1 MLWFLRDYAL
11 AAVVL
16 RAATLAFTS
25 ILIGGLFFAAVLL
38 PRPTAHMAWPTEP
51 RPRWRRLLVFAA
63 VGLIA
68 TQVIFAFLDGA
79 LLIETA
85 GLHLSDLWT
94 ASFLQASAL
103 LIAGAIAILL
113 FLWRTARMPAAALLL
128 ALPLICGTVWTSHA
142 ASRMDNRLPLIALT
156 AMHQLSVALWIGSM
170 PFLWLL
176 LAATSSQDARM
187 GEIVSRRYSKAAL
200 ASVVALIVSGVLLAW
215 QYTGSWSGVYGTGYG
230 LVLILKTLL
239 LGPLLLLGAANF
251 WALRQPAGRIQSFLP
266 RLRLFSE
273 AEIGIG
279 FTIILAAAS
288 LTAQPPAVDVTQG
301 RVTLPE
307 IVARFTPQWPR
318 LQTPPLKALPPVA
331 SMTQAERQY
340 AANPDD
346 PKAAND
352 AAERAW
358 SEYNHHWAGMVVL
371 AAGLLAFLAKAGWG
385 RWARHWPLAFL
396 GLAVFLFLRA
406 DPEAWPLGPRGFW
419 VSFYNPEDLVHR
431 LIVLLI
437 VCFAGFEWS
446 VQNWSLK
453 DTRAALVFPGVC
465 ALGGALLLLH
475 EHAMGSAQEELLTSM
490 SHAAIAVFA
499 VIAGWSR
506 WLEIRSP
513 RLTRVRTVAA
523 VLWPVCLIAIGLV
536 LLNYREA

>member
-38 PRPTAHMAWPTEP
+38 PRPISHLSWPAEP
-51 RPRWRRLLVFAA
+51 QQRWRRLMTFAA
-63 VGLIA
+63 TGLIA
-68 TQVIFAFLDGA
+68 AQAAFAFLDGS
-79 LLIETA
+79 LLVESA
-85 GLHLSDLWT
+85 GLSLSDLWT
-94 ASFLQASAL
+94 ADFLQASAL
-103 LIAGAIAILL
+103 LIAAAILILL
-113 FLWRTARMPAAALLL
+113 FSRWLARRHAAALLL
-128 ALPLICGTVWTSHA
+128 ALPLLGGTVWTSHA
-142 ASRMDNRLPLIALT
+142 ASRMDDRLPLIALT
-156 AMHQLSVALWIGSM
+156 AMHQASVAFWIGSM

-176 LAATSSQDARM
+176 LAAAPPQDAGM
-187 GEIVSRRYSKAAL
+187 GEILSRRYSKAAL
-200 ASVVALIVSGVLLAW
+200 VSVAALVVSGVLLGW
-215 QYTGSWSGVYGTGYG
+215 QYTGSWNGLYGSGYG
-230 LVLILKTLL
+230 LVLIVKTLL

-279 FTIILAAAS
+279 FTVILAAAS

-307 IVARFTPQWPR
+307 IAARFTPQWPR
-318 LQTPPLKALPPVA
+318 MQTPPVRALPPVA

-346 PKAAND
+346 PRAAND

-358 SEYNHHWAGMVVL
+358 SEYNHHWAGLIVL

-431 LIVLLI
+431 FIVVLI
-437 VCFAGFEWS
+437 VCFAAFEWS

-453 DTRAALVFPGVC
+453 DTRAALVFPAVC

-475 EHAMGSAQEELLTSM
+475 EHAMGSAQEELLTGM

-506 WLEIRSP
+506 WLEIRGPQAS
-513 RLTRVRTVAA
+513 RLRGVAA
-523 VLWPVCLIAIGLV
+523 AIWPLCLIAIGLV